1 MKLSK
6 NDLKKLVQ
14 ESVIKLMK
22 EKNSNF
28 KRPKWLEDLDSF
40 NPEDE
45 LRKSYGAMK
54 QINPEEF
61 KDFDIEALIDRERKR
76 RFNDPKY
83 KQDYDSAES
92 DYADEMF
99 HASFND
105 SIADEEEE
113 QRSLEND
120 VLYDMGI
127 DPINENV
134 NKQKLRNLIRESLF
148 KLLK

>member
-1 MKLSK
+1 MKKRITISE
-6 NDLKKLVQ
+6 LKYLIKHEFQKFQTTTLL
-14 ESVIKLMK
+14 ESENTKD
-22 EKNSNF
+22 NSN
-28 KRPKWLEDLDSF
+28 K
-40 NPEDE
+40 
-45 LRKSYGAMK
+45 AMK
-54 QINPEEF
+54 QIDSESF

-105 SIADEEEE
+105 SIADEEEK